1 MELIFLGLFF
11 GSPLLAL
18 LAWHAWRD
26 SRGYKRNAAGRCY
39 ACASV
44 LQGTELPISHN
55 KGGSYLYCSPCAR
68 SHNGLM
74 RSVLLVAGLLLATG
88 VMVMLANHLA

>member
-1 MELIFLGLFF
+1 MELILLSLFL

-26 SRGYKRNAAGRCY
+26 RRGHKRNAAGRCY

-44 LQGTELPISHN
+44 LQGAELPISHN

-68 SHNGLM
+68 FHNGLM
-74 RSVLLVAGLLLATG
+74 RAVLPMAGLLLATG
-88 VMVMLANHLA
+88 VIIMLANHPA